1 MEADTNSGNLAAL
14 LLRYTEFARDIPEQ
28 GGFIYAAICARLA
41 TDPDRAALALR
52 AAPAFQGPLILLAAV
67 HHLLLTGAVHGLGDY
82 YPTVA
87 GGAARPIDDDLY
99 PAFADFL
106 DEHRPALEQLVAT
119 RTTQT
124 NEARRTV
131 VTLPAL
137 GLVAER
143 AGRPLAL
150 LEVGASAGLNLLL
163 DRFGFRI
170 GEVACGDPASPLQLS
185 CETLGELLPPVPARP
200 PDIGWRLGLDL
211 NPLDVTDPATR
222 AWLRALVWPEH
233 LDRMETLDAALAL
246 ARRDPPLVVRGDLVT
261 ELAAVAAGAPRDA
274 ALVVTSTWV
283 LAYVDPPLRDAFLD
297 ALASLAAK
305 RGSATW
311 LVAGEAQSVL
321 ATLAPGAVEAPAD
334 GYGPSTVSLHRFDP
348 DGDRSHTL
356 LAECHAHGRW
366 LRWLDP
372 ATAAPA

>member
-1 MEADTNSGNLAAL
+1 MEADANGGNLAAL
-14 LLRYTEFARDIPEQ
+14 LHKYAEFARDIPQQ
-28 GGFIYAAICARLA
+28 GGFIYAALCDRLA
-41 TDPDRAALALR
+41 ADPDRAELALR
-52 AAPAFQGPLILLAAV
+52 AAPAFRGPLILLAAV
-67 HHLLLTGAVHGLGDY
+67 HHLLLTGTAHRLGDY

-106 DEHRPALEQLVAT
+106 DVQRDALEPLIAT

-131 VTLPAL
+131 ITLPAL

-143 AGRPLAL
+143 ARRPLAL

-185 CETLGELLPPVPARP
+185 CETWGELLPPVPAKP
-200 PDIGWRLGLDL
+200 PQIGWRLGLDL

-246 ARRDPPLVVRGDLVT
+246 ARRDPPLVVRGDVVT
-261 ELAAVAAGAPRDA
+261 ELAATAAEAPRDA

-283 LAYVDPPLRDAFLD
+283 LAYVDPPLRDACLA
-297 ALASLAAK
+297 ALASLAAN

-321 ATLAPGAVEAPAD
+321 ATLAPGVTEAPAD
-334 GYGPSTVSLHRFDP
+334 GYGPSTLSLHRFDP
-348 DGDRSHTL
+348 DGGLSQTL